1 MTPLDRAAHAILVP
15 SAGST
20 AGIGIIRSL
29 GAAGYRVHA
38 AAPDPGALGLRSRFA
53 FEGVVHPPGGSP
65 RFAEWLSDYVKT
77 RQITMIMPG
86 WGTNLFRQPAL
97 SHLAGLV
104 PVSRDPAVLDPG
116 ESKTAL
122 FLRLLEGTESCREN
136 LPPLVAID
144 FDQPG
149 YCLRDLSHL
158 PVPLFIKLDSA
169 LARERAGDEVIRVAD
184 ATEARARLK
193 IIAAQYHKAIVQG
206 YVAGRGAGAF
216 FLRWGGRNVA
226 RMMHLRLHEMPHTGG
241 ASSLRRSWWHQ
252 AMMLDA
258 ELKLAHL
265 GWQGVAMVEYRW
277 DAPSDRF
284 YLMEMNLR
292 FWGSLHLALYAGV
305 DFPQLLADAF
315 LFDRLPENVVEA
327 KRAVICRNTFPFEL
341 GYLAS
346 LFRDPQVTLARKAY
360 AAIEAVALSFDPRI
374 RSDLFFPGDRLLY
387 FERIRDL
394 FKGMRNPS
402 GAAG

>member
-38 AAPDPGALGLRSRFA
+38 AAPDPRALGLRSRYA
-53 FEGVVHPPGGSP
+53 VEGVVHPRGGSP
-65 RFAEWLSDYVKT
+65 RFAEWLSDYVRS

-104 PVSRDPAVLDPG
+104 PVSRDPAVLFPG

-136 LPPLVAID
+136 LPPFVTID

-158 PVPLFIKLDSA
+158 PAPLFIKLDSA
-169 LARERAGDEVIRVAD
+169 LARERAGDEVICVAD

-193 IIAAQYHKAIVQG
+193 VIATQYHKPRCRRIFSAM
-206 YVAGRGAGAF
+206 GRSNRGP
-216 FLRWGGRNVA
+216 ND
-226 RMMHLRLHEMPHTGG
+226 
-241 ASSLRRSWWHQ
+241 ASSPPRDASHRRRF
-252 AMMLDA
+252 LA
-258 ELKLAHL
+258 E
-265 GWQGVAMVEYRW
+265 
-277 DAPSDRF
+277 
-284 YLMEMNLR
+284 
-292 FWGSLHLALYAGV
+292 
-305 DFPQLLADAF
+305 AF
-315 LFDRLPENVVEA
+315 L
-327 KRAVICRNTFPFEL
+327 
-341 GYLAS
+341 
-346 LFRDPQVTLARKAY
+346 
-360 AAIEAVALSFDPRI
+360 VA
-374 RSDLFFPGDRLLY
+374 
-387 FERIRDL
+387 
-394 FKGMRNPS
+394 
-402 GAAG
+402 